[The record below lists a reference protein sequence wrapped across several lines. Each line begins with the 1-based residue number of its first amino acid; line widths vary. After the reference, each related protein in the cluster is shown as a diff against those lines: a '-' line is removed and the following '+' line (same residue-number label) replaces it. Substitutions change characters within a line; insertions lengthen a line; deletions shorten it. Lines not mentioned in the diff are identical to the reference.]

1 MGLVTKKP
9 DFSQTMPDVSA
20 SGIKL
25 LEAITANKIWNESSL
40 QYYLGG
46 SNALALDSDFKSD
59 LHSMFGNVTPDS
71 VFQFTTV
78 TQNAFKAIDNIV
90 PMSISQTNNPD
101 DAEQVIISVDKP
113 SSDTEGFFDFPG
125 TYFHDGGQESW
136 SLGAFN
142 SGLGYMLKAGEEG
155 GGQYANWTI
164 IHEIGHSLGLKH
176 THQEASGLPPLPEV
190 GKFMDNE
197 MYSVMSYNPA
207 SSGTTYGHAVTMMG
221 LDVAALQALYGKSVY
236 ADGDSTYTLNDPKNG
251 ALDLT
256 EGDVS
261 IGRAYYCIWDSGG
274 DDTIRYG
281 GSKYS
286 ALINLNDATL
296 DTKSNSSDLTALF
309 GELKV
314 TSFYK
319 DLSHKLQ
326 QEIVDTWHHA
336 GGFFSHVLTKSGGTY
351 QAFDGGY
358 SIAHDAGIEN
368 ASGGGSGDLLIGNTL
383 GNFLAGL
390 AGGDTMLGGD
400 GADTLQGG
408 AGNDVIDGGRGDD
421 MLFGGAGRDRFVFS
435 DGYGTDTIG
444 DFSHGDTIDLKKFGL
459 NDFSD
464 FNQLYKNYMTDVGG
478 STHITIGGDTLIVEG
493 VAKADLTSSD
503 FVI

>member
-1 MGLVTKKP
+1 MGLLTKKP

-25 LEAITANKIWNESSL
+25 LESITANKIWDEPSL
-40 QYYLGG
+40 QYYLGDN
-46 SNALALDSDFKSD
+46 NALNLDSDFKSE
-59 LHSMFGNVTPDS
+59 LHSMFGNVTPDAN
-71 VFQFTTV
+71 FAFATV
-78 TQNAFKAIDNIV
+78 TENAFKAIDNVV
-90 PMSISQTNNPD
+90 PMSLSQTDNPD
-101 DAEQVIISVDKP
+101 EAEQIIISVNKP

-125 TYFHDGGQESW
+125 TDFHDGGQQSW

-142 SGLGYMLKAGEEG
+142 SGLDYMLKASEEG
-155 GGQYANWTI
+155 GGEYANWTI

-176 THQEASGLPPLPEV
+176 THQETSGLPPLPTV

-236 ADGDSTYTLNDPKNG
+236 ADSDSTYTLTDPKNG

-274 DDTIRYG
+274 DDTIHYG

-336 GGFFSHVLTKSGGTY
+336 GGFFSHVLTKSAGTY

-368 ASGGGSGDLLIGNTL
+368 ASGGGSGDLLIGNKL
-383 GNFLAGL
+383 ANLMAGL
-390 AGGDTMLGGD
+390 GGGDTMLGGD
-400 GADTLQGG
+400 GDDTLQGG
-408 AGNDVIDGGRGDD
+408 AGNDVIDAGRGGDL
-421 MLFGGAGRDRFVFS
+421 LFGGAGKDRFVFS

-444 DFSHGDTIDLKKFGL
+444 DFSHGDIIDFKKFGL
-459 NDFSD
+459 DA
-464 FNQLYKNYMTDVGG
+464 FNSISELFKKYVTDVDG
-478 STHITIGGDTLIVEG
+478 SAHITIGNDTLIVEG
-493 VAKADLTSSD
+493 MAKADLTSSD